1 MSLGAGSNMKMI
13 AVGFKGGMRTEG
25 KRIRSILHA
34 GIGLGVLVAG
44 FVDVCFI
51 GLQRWLFRF
60 FRFE

>member
-1 MSLGAGSNMKMI
+1 MI
-13 AVGFKGGMRTEG
+13 AVRFKGGMRTEG